1 MCRLLGFVSN
11 SAVTI
16 QDLGGS
22 DLADFIKLS
31 EFHKDSWGLALID
44 GENSLLEKRV
54 ESAASSPSFTQ
65 VLTDRFAKGGLLHF
79 RWASPGIEVTDEN
92 AHPFTHGDIAFI
104 HNGSLKPYDT
114 LISEIPESFLAL
126 RKGTGDSELFFLMS
140 LAHIES
146 EGFVAGV
153 LKTVRKIKMNHSF
166 SSINSMFLNSDYL
179 VVVAEHHPEKNRN
192 GRVHVRVTHRECGAH
207 MSDEVVE
214 CGERDDRADEHEVQH
229 GETASQTRHGDILAR
244 HQ

>member
-22 DLADFIKLS
+22 DFADFIKLS

-92 AHPFTHGDIAFI
+92 AHPFTYEDIAFI
-104 HNGSLKPYDT
+104 HNGSFKPYDT

-140 LAHIES
+140 LAHIDQ

-153 LKTVRKIKMNHSF
+153 LKTVRRIKMNHSF

-179 VVVAEHHPEKNRN
+179 VVVAEHHPEKKPDWAEDSYYELKF
-192 GRVHVRVTHRECGAH
+192 RVDSAGILVSSSGWNQAGWLDIPNHSALIV
-207 MSDEVVE
+207 
-214 CGERDDRADEHEVQH
+214 DRKTLKTELVP
-229 GETASQTRHGDILAR
+229 L
-244 HQ
+244 